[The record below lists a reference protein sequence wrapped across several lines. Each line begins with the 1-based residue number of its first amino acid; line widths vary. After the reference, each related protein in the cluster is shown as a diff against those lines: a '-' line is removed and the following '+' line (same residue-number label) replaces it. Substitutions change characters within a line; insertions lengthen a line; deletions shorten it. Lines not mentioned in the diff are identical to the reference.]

1 MAEVTTDALIPELE
15 RVIGAQQVEIIALK
29 LALQAA
35 EKGAAE
41 AKEALELSL
50 HLREEAERERQKV
63 GDTRGGP
70 DDTGGGPDVQIEEI
84 EEVGQPVSPWGE
96 PWSPKLG
103 GGS

>member
-50 HLREEAERERQKV
+50 HLREEAERGRQKV
-63 GDTRGGP
+63 SDTGGGP

>member
-63 GDTRGGP
+63 SS
-70 DDTGGGPDVQIEEI
+70 DTGGGPDVQI

>member
-1 MAEVTTDALIPELE
+1 MVEVTTDALIPELE

-63 GDTRGGP
+63 SSV
-70 DDTGGGPDVQIEEI
+70 DDDDIGGGPDVQIEEI